1 MCGLNLDIFF
11 FHPLRQKMPAVQSAT
26 REESV
31 DGYGPDPSGKSYVH
45 SCQVGLMLVTPGGY
59 ERVLLEAY

>member
-1 MCGLNLDIFF
+1 
-11 FHPLRQKMPAVQSAT
+11 MPAVQSAT